1 MDMTEW
7 QMCRDSRVPVAMAS
21 GVVRF
26 RVAEVIAHS
35 GMEIRQVKV
44 ICSWFY
50 EKVNVVW
57 CFVKEEGDAESAD
70 MTAGLVKQGRHDKFS
85 RNAPITFGKSMRK
98 PNCFGV
104 VATYFLGFEK
114 HFVDKACTIHNEG
127 HVQAK
132 VVEFLV
138 TVHVSTTLLMEI
150 FFIG

>member
-1 MDMTEW
+1 MK
-7 QMCRDSRVPVAMAS
+7 A
-21 GVVRF
+21 
-26 RVAEVIAHS
+26 
-35 GMEIRQVKV
+35 
-44 ICSWFY
+44 ICGCFY

-85 RNAPITFGKSMRK
+85 RNAPITFGKSMQK
-98 PNCFGV
+98 PNCFRV
-104 VATYFLGFEK
+104 VAAYFLGFEK